1 MASLRLK
8 PEESSDGMSV
18 WKKSN
23 GNRCDL
29 QVKEQESLI
38 NLASYKRKKQ
48 QQAEEHTDNLYQQSL
63 LFLERETNIR
73 EKVRAK
79 FMFTKK
85 FSLPLEGVPDGSEL
99 DTLFRQWLLFDYKTA
114 ANKTVFHQ
122 FLTLK
127 AQTMSET
134 DRMLGALFLTA
145 AWEPVEVQ
153 EIDCDENS
161 LIVQNI
167 LHKHKEMVMCPYPQE
182 RPWKHGDLAFI
193 RKIPLV
199 SKGMLIGPPFRVK
212 DGEIFAGLMDHYEN
226 MSKDHG
232 ITWRSYL
239 KENAARFIA
248 QSL

>member
-1 MASLRLK
+1 M
-8 PEESSDGMSV
+8 
-18 WKKSN
+18 KK
-23 GNRCDL
+23 
-29 QVKEQESLI
+29 KEPLI
-38 NLASYKRKKQ
+38 DLASYKRKKQ
-48 QQAEEHTDNLYQQSL
+48 NQAEKHTEDVYQQSL

-79 FMFTKK
+79 FVFSQK
-85 FSLPLEGVPDGSEL
+85 FSLSLDGVSAGSDL
-99 DTLFRQWLLFDYKTA
+99 DSLFRQWLLFDYKTA

-122 FLTLK
+122 FLHVK
-127 AQTMSET
+127 AGQMTET

-145 AWEPVEVQ
+145 AWEPVEVL

-182 RPWKHGDLAFI
+182 RPWKPGELAFI

-199 SKGMLIGPPFRVK
+199 LKGMLIGPPFRVK
-212 DGEIFAGLMDHYEN
+212 DGEIFGGLMNHYES
-226 MSKDHG
+226 MSRDQG

>member
-1 MASLRLK
+1 M
-8 PEESSDGMSV
+8 
-18 WKKSN
+18 KK
-23 GNRCDL
+23 
-29 QVKEQESLI
+29 QESLI

-48 QQAEEHTDNLYQQSL
+48 QQAEKHTEDLYEQSL

-79 FMFTKK
+79 FIFSKK
-85 FSLPLEGVPDGSEL
+85 FSLPLERVPSGSDL

-122 FLTLK
+122 FLNVK
-127 AQTMSET
+127 SGQMKET

-145 AWEPVEVQ
+145 PWEPVEIL
-153 EIDCDENS
+153 EFDCDENS

-167 LHKHKEMVMCPYPQE
+167 LHKHKEMVRCPYTQE
-182 RPWKHGDLAFI
+182 KAWKPGNMAFI

-199 SKGMLIGPPFRVK
+199 SNGMLIGPPFRVK
-212 DGEIFAGLMDHYEN
+212 DGEIFEGLRDHYEN
-226 MSKDHG
+226 MSTDHG

>member
-1 MASLRLK
+1 M
-8 PEESSDGMSV
+8 
-18 WKKSN
+18 KK
-23 GNRCDL
+23 
-29 QVKEQESLI
+29 QEPLI

-48 QQAEEHTDNLYQQSL
+48 QQAEKHTEDLYEQSL

-79 FMFTKK
+79 FVFSQK
-85 FSLPLEGVPDGSEL
+85 FSLPLEDADPGSEL
-99 DTLFRQWLLFDYKTA
+99 DILFRQWLLFDYKTA

-122 FLTLK
+122 FLNVK
-127 AQTMSET
+127 AEHMAET

-145 AWEPVEVQ
+145 AWEPVEVLG
-153 EIDCDENS
+153 IDCDENS

-167 LHKHKEMVMCPYPQE
+167 LHKHKEMVMCPYLQE
-182 RPWKHGDLAFI
+182 NHWGPGDLAFI

-199 SKGMLIGPPFRVK
+199 TKGMLIGPPFRVK
-212 DGEIFAGLMDHYEN
+212 DGEIFGGLMDDYEN
-226 MSKDHG
+226 MSRDHG

-239 KENAARFIA
+239 KENAARFIS

>member
-1 MASLRLK
+1 MK
-8 PEESSDGMSV
+8 V
-18 WKKSN
+18 KK
-23 GNRCDL
+23 
-29 QVKEQESLI
+29 QESLI
-38 NLASYKRKKQ
+38 NLTSYKQKKQ
-48 QQAEEHTDNLYQQSL
+48 QQAEKHTEDLYEQGL

-79 FMFTKK
+79 FMFSKK
-85 FSLPLEGVPDGSEL
+85 FSLPLDRVPAGSDL
-99 DTLFRQWLLFDYKTA
+99 DILFRQWLLFDYKTA

-122 FLTLK
+122 FLNVKTG
-127 AQTMSET
+127 QMTET

-145 AWEPVEVQ
+145 PWEPVEVL

-161 LIVQNI
+161 IIVQNI
-167 LHKHKEMVMCPYPQE
+167 LHKHKEVVMCSYPQKI
-182 RPWKHGDLAFI
+182 PWKHGDLAFI

>member
-1 MASLRLK
+1 M
-8 PEESSDGMSV
+8 
-18 WKKSN
+18 KK
-23 GNRCDL
+23 
-29 QVKEQESLI
+29 QEPLI

-48 QQAEEHTDNLYQQSL
+48 QQAEGHAEALYKQSL

-79 FMFTKK
+79 FIFSKK
-85 FSLPLEGVPDGSEL
+85 YSISLEGVPEGADL

-122 FLTLK
+122 FLNK
-127 AQTMSET
+127 NAGEMAEP

-145 AWEPVEVQ
+145 AWEPVEVL

-161 LIVQNI
+161 LIVQNRI
-167 LHKHKEMVMCPYPQE
+167 HKHKEMVMCPSRQDPLL
-182 RPWKHGDLAFI
+182 KTGDLVFM

-199 SKGMLIGPPFRVK
+199 TKGMLIGPPFRVK
-212 DGEIFAGLMDHYEN
+212 DGGIFAGLMNQYES
-226 MSKDHG
+226 MSKDLS

-248 QSL
+248 LSL